1 MTASSSKSER
11 WSTPRVSQDGALR
24 LRQLV
29 AQATRV
35 FSSQQEGARWFR
47 KPAIGLGSR
56 RPIDLVWT
64 FDGMRQIETL
74 LDRIDS
80 GVYT

>member
-1 MTASSSKSER
+1 
-11 WSTPRVSQDGALR
+11 
-24 LRQLV
+24 
-29 AQATRV
+29 
-35 FSSQQEGARWFR
+35 
-47 KPAIGLGSR
+47 
-56 RPIDLVWT
+56 LVWT